1 MTQFLSAHSDKPPRQ
16 FQPQVIHGLFLGLFG
31 TAFRQVKVYRRADQR
46 MFLAIGEAIAVQQIG
61 LLPLGQPFQTIVQFP
76 AQFLFLHNG
85 LRLHGVGV
93 GYGFDAPQLFLSRQN
108 IVQRNALAAD
118 TVLILRHH
126 PLLKSSKGIPNH
138 IHHGVTD
145 SRSRIG
151 QELHAARRIELRHG
165 FPQAHIPCLFQIV
178 RVKVQARLCQI
189 HAAEKVI
196 CHLANKGLV
205 VVDQAVQRG
214 SIAFL
219 CQRTKPFIRLL
230 HGRFPALRQTNER
243 LCALAQ
249 KGDAAA
255 LDSLIENNKS
265 FIGKVAN
272 DLFRSM
278 NLAQSGLNLDTDD
291 LKQAGNLGLWKAV
304 PKFDAARG
312 MKFLTYAAPAIRN
325 AMMDMVRDA
334 FAAFEQRMV
343 TEDKDGVCYQR
354 VSLDDV
360 LPGEEQLRR
369 IEAIADPY
377 AMQPQSIME
386 EQESRRELY
395 YGLKRLTQREQTYL
409 LYRYG
414 FTDGEEHPLI
424 GTAIYFHLTKGRAK
438 KTEEQAMDNLWLEL
452 PWWFD

>member
-1 MTQFLSAHSDKPPRQ
+1 MK
-16 FQPQVIHGLFLGLFG
+16 
-31 TAFRQVKVYRRADQR
+31 
-46 MFLAIGEAIAVQQIG
+46 
-61 LLPLGQPFQTIVQFP
+61 
-76 AQFLFLHNG
+76 
-85 LRLHGVGV
+85 
-93 GYGFDAPQLFLSRQN
+93 
-108 IVQRNALAAD
+108 
-118 TVLILRHH
+118 
-126 PLLKSSKGIPNH
+126 
-138 IHHGVTD
+138 
-145 SRSRIG
+145 
-151 QELHAARRIELRHG
+151 
-165 FPQAHIPCLFQIV
+165 
-178 RVKVQARLCQI
+178 
-189 HAAEKVI
+189 
-196 CHLANKGLV
+196 
-205 VVDQAVQRG
+205 
-214 SIAFL
+214 
-219 CQRTKPFIRLL
+219 
-230 HGRFPALRQTNER
+230 QTNER

-255 LDSLIENNKS
+255 LDSLIDNNKS

-304 PKFDAARG
+304 PKFDAVRG

-395 YGLKRLTQREQTYL
+395 DGLKRLTQREQTYL

-438 KTEEQAMDNLWLEL
+438 RRRNRSWIICGWNCRGGLYEWAERNCVKLT
-452 PWWFD
+452 

>member
-1 MTQFLSAHSDKPPRQ
+1 MK
-16 FQPQVIHGLFLGLFG
+16 
-31 TAFRQVKVYRRADQR
+31 
-46 MFLAIGEAIAVQQIG
+46 
-61 LLPLGQPFQTIVQFP
+61 
-76 AQFLFLHNG
+76 
-85 LRLHGVGV
+85 
-93 GYGFDAPQLFLSRQN
+93 
-108 IVQRNALAAD
+108 
-118 TVLILRHH
+118 
-126 PLLKSSKGIPNH
+126 
-138 IHHGVTD
+138 
-145 SRSRIG
+145 
-151 QELHAARRIELRHG
+151 
-165 FPQAHIPCLFQIV
+165 
-178 RVKVQARLCQI
+178 
-189 HAAEKVI
+189 
-196 CHLANKGLV
+196 
-205 VVDQAVQRG
+205 
-214 SIAFL
+214 
-219 CQRTKPFIRLL
+219 
-230 HGRFPALRQTNER
+230 QTNER

-255 LDSLIENNKS
+255 LDSLIDNNKS

-278 NLAQSGLNLDTDD
+278 NLAQAGLNLDTDD

-343 TEDKDGVCYQR
+343 TEDKDGVYYQR

-377 AMQPQSIME
+377 AMQPQNIME
-386 EQESRRELY
+386 EQESR
-395 YGLKRLTQREQTYL
+395 REQTYL

-424 GTAIYFHLTKGRAK
+424 GTAIYFHLTKSRAK